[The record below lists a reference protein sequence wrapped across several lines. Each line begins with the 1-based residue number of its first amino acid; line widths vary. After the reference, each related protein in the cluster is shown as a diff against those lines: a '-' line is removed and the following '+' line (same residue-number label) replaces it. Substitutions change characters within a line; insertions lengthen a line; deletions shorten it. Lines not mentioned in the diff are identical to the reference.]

1 MFLGIVFTIIF
12 LQALIVT
19 HGGLATFCYNWRND
33 SQAGGGLDVRQWLI
47 CIGFG
52 FGGIIWSVLLK
63 LFPEERCCPQVKFK
77 FKNKIQQL
85 NSLEKKLLTHYMINR
100 RS

>member
-1 MFLGIVFTIIF
+1 MFLGILFTIIF

-33 SQAGGGLDVRQWLI
+33 SQAGGGLDIRQWLI

-52 FGGIIWSVLLK
+52 FGGIIWSVVLK
-63 LFPEERCCPQVKFK
+63 LFPEERCCPQVKFAFSLK
-77 FKNKIQQL
+77 KI
-85 NSLEKKLLTHYMINR
+85 K
-100 RS
+100 